1 MVSSPYSTV
10 ISNAISGDYRIDVLL
25 KGASYRWN
33 YPDPL
38 GSPVEVTYS
47 FMTAAPTY
55 TASSNKNGFM
65 AFTTEQKTAT
75 RQIFADIQAQFNI
88 TFREVSDSAYLYG
101 QIRLGNNS
109 QGTLSAAYAYL
120 PTPFGGDDNG
130 DVYINRDLSSNL
142 TRVTPGTYAYATLV
156 HEIGHTLGLKH
167 SGNYDAVYAASL
179 EPGNVLASA
188 EDTQALTIMSY
199 TGVAQGQN
207 RSFYGAYDILALQYL
222 YGARAYNTGNTTHAF
237 NNTTGQRLEIIN
249 DSAGMDTIDVSAVT
263 GGTKI
268 SLIEGAFS
276 SIGKLANGFTLAQDN
291 VSLAYGTKIENVI
304 GSAFADRIIGNDGN
318 NRVTPGRGNDIVDGG
333 AGVDTVVL
341 SSLSHHAMISRS
353 DQTVR
358 IMDKSGMEG
367 DDTLVNI
374 ERVQFA
380 DINVAFDG
388 TSAASY
394 RLYQAAFDRKPD
406 LEGLGFWIAQADRG
420 FTFQDTAWSFLMSME
435 FRQRY
440 GEDLSDSGFITALYA
455 NVLHRAPDPEGFKF
469 WYDALT
475 HGVISRHGMLA
486 EFSESQENQLQV
498 ADAIANG
505 VHYIFF
511 A

>member
-10 ISNAISGDYRIDVLL
+10 ISKAISGDYRIDVLL
-25 KGASYRWN
+25 KGGDYRWN
-33 YPDPL
+33 YPYPL

-55 TASSNKNGFM
+55 TASSNKTGFM

-75 RQIFADIQAQFNI
+75 RQIFADIQAQFNV

-109 QGTLSAAYAYL
+109 QGTLSGAYAYL
-120 PTPFGGDDNG
+120 PAPYGGDDNG

-142 TRVTPGTYAYATLV
+142 MRVTPGTYAYATLV
-156 HEIGHTLGLKH
+156 HEIGHALGLKH
-167 SGNYDAVYAASL
+167 PGNYDAVYAASL
-179 EPGNVLASA
+179 EPGNFLASA
-188 EDTQALTIMSY
+188 KDTQALTIMSY

-222 YGARAYNTGNTTHAF
+222 YGTRPYNTGNTTLAF

-249 DSAGMDTIDVSAVT
+249 DSAGVDMIDVSAVT

-268 SLIEGAFS
+268 SLIEGTFS

-291 VSLAYGTKIENVI
+291 VSVAYGTKIENVI
-304 GSAFADRIIGNDGN
+304 GSAYADRIIGNDGN
-318 NRVTPGRGNDIVDGG
+318 NRVTPGKGNDMINGG

-341 SSLSHHAMISRS
+341 SSYSYHATINRS
-353 DQTVR
+353 GETVR
-358 IMDKSGMEG
+358 ITDKSGVEG
-367 DDTLVNI
+367 DDTLINI
-374 ERVQFA
+374 ERIQFV

-388 TSAASY
+388 RASASY

-406 LEGLGFWIAQADRG
+406 LEGLGFWIAQADV
-420 FTFQDTAWSFLMSME
+420 
-435 FRQRY
+435 
-440 GEDLSDSGFITALYA
+440 DSL
-455 NVLHRAPDPEGFKF
+455 FK
-469 WYDALT
+469 T
-475 HGVISRHGMLA
+475 PHGA
-486 EFSESQENQLQV
+486 F
-498 ADAIANG
+498 
-505 VHYIFF
+505 
-511 A
+511 